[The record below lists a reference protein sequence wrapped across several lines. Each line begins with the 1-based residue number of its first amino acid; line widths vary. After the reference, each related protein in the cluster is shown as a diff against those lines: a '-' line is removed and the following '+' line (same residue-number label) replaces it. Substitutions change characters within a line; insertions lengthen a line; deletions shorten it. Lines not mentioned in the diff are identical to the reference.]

1 MPEVY
6 IHSYARTPIGSFQGS
21 LAFAPATELC
31 AIAVREAVKRSKIE
45 DFDELI
51 VGNVISANLGQNP
64 SKRVARLAGLP
75 ASLPSS
81 TVEKVCS
88 SGMKAIIMGADAIA
102 SGRLRKV
109 IVGGMESM
117 SRVPWALD
125 ASVRTGSLKFGSND
139 SRMLTDLL
147 RVDGLEDEE
156 TSVGM
161 GECAEMSAVKFSLT
175 REEIDRY
182 AIQSY
187 ERSIRAADLLKKEI
201 IAVNDLD
208 VDEEVSRFKRD
219 KFSLLKSP
227 FKADG
232 VITAGNASP
241 MSDGASA
248 IVLSA
253 CKKNASGRL
262 VAWADAS
269 QDGLDFPSTPV
280 LAIKKVLEQA
290 NLSLSDIDKFEINE
304 AFAIVPLIV
313 MKELGIEADKMNV
326 WGGSV
331 SLGHPLGSSG
341 NRICGTLLNQLI
353 FYSQKYG
360 LAVICNGG
368 GGASAVIVENISGAD
383 GGVSGVNGVG
393 GV

>member
-31 AIAVREAVKRSKIE
+31 AIAVKEAVKRSKIE

-125 ASVRTGSLKFGSND
+125 ASVRKGSLKFGSND
-139 SRMLTDLL
+139 SRMLIDLL

-156 TSVGM
+156 TLVAM
-161 GECAEMSAVKFSLT
+161 GECAEMSAVKFFLT
-175 REEIDRY
+175 REQIDRY

-219 KFSLLKSP
+219 KFPLLKSP
-227 FKADG
+227 FKADGG

-248 IVLSA
+248 IVLSS
-253 CKKNASGRL
+253 CKKNATGRL

-269 QDGLDFPSTPV
+269 QDALDFPSTPV

-313 MKELGIEADKMNV
+313 MKELGIEADKVNV

-341 NRICGTLLNQLI
+341 NRICGTLLNQLM

-368 GGASAVIVENISGAD
+368 GGASAVIVENISGINGGITGD
-383 GGVSGVNGVG
+383 GV
-393 GV
+393 